1 MNKALHEKEQADN
14 VKEAISSQNKN
25 DLQKD
30 QRKQTSLGWGEETYL
45 YIIERT
51 KQTNKHKASK
61 GVDYKKHRNRYIY
74 THNLRIR
81 LHSKY
86 WCLYAFS
93 LVEAE
98 EDDFLKIPTFSRMDF
113 IISS

>member
-51 KQTNKHKASK
+51 NRQINTKHQKVLTTK
-61 GVDYKKHRNRYIY
+61 NTETDI
-74 THNLRIR
+74 
-81 LHSKY
+81 
-86 WCLYAFS
+86 
-93 LVEAE
+93 
-98 EDDFLKIPTFSRMDF
+98 F
-113 IISS
+113 IHIILE